1 MRKSVPGNAVATK
14 NDKVQFLQII
24 LRIRIEEDINS
35 YN

>member
-1 MRKSVPGNAVATK
+1 MRKSVPDNAVTTK

-24 LRIRIEEDINS
+24 LRIEEDINS